1 MAQYSVLCWK
11 DIPAVVKAEDSR
23 GEVSLQLDSRF
34 QEKIDRLAMQQGLAG
49 TDDYL
54 EQWQW
59 SEPQQRTGSAQE
71 VAEALKSELEKRL
84 EE

>member
-1 MAQYSVLCWK
+1 MAKYSVLCWK
-11 DIPAVVKAEDSR
+11 DIPTVVKAEDGR

-71 VAEALKSELEKRL
+71 VAESLKSELEKQL